1 MMNRGSFLFVES
13 NTTGTGELLMKRAR
27 ALGFEP
33 YLVTRNPGRYPFLKD
48 SVAQVIE
55 AETRSLDELIGV
67 AAKLTRLAGI
77 YSSSDY
83 FVEAASSAATA
94 MGLPAADGEAIATCR
109 NKWKQAAEL
118 QRQSITI
125 PETRLATSVRDME
138 NILAQ
143 ATLPV
148 IVKPVS
154 GSGSSGVRLCD
165 SAAAAIEAF
174 ESAKD
179 ALLDQVG
186 LHSADVL
193 IQQYVQGMEYSA
205 EIIAYDG
212 VLHCVGIL
220 AKHKGPAPCFVE
232 VGHDFPAPLPEPSLQ
247 ELASFAAGAVSALG
261 LKFGP
266 AHVEFV
272 IAESGPVI
280 IEVNPRLAGGMIPVM
295 LSHVLGT
302 SILDMVIRLYS
313 GEVFTPPRASARAGA
328 IRFQLAHKSGKL
340 KRLDFSRKPDPTTP
354 EAGLLKFEGEDVQI
368 YGDFRD
374 RVAYAIG
381 VADELNVAAAAAE
394 RMIDS
399 IVIDIEGAAGE
410 QDDKEVAGPDQAR
423 WNLHPEA
430 MKLLAPPIEL
440 ARDARLLQC
449 QTAVDEAHLV
459 MLAAQGLVSQAV
471 AANLLKHILDLQDEG
486 FQSLE
491 GRHAPRGLYLAYEAE
506 LVARTG
512 AEEAGW
518 LHLARSR
525 NDLNAAISLLVL
537 REAASS
543 ISQQIGTAQ
552 DALLQ
557 QAEETSRLVAPLYSQ
572 YQIALPGSPG
582 HYLLGVFFAL
592 SRERERLHCLLEDIR
607 NCPMGAGAGGGT
619 SIPIDPL
626 QTASLLGFE
635 LPSFNSLDAVASR
648 DHHLQGLSVFA
659 GVSILLSRVAQD
671 LQVWTT
677 REFALVDIPHNL
689 AGGSSMLPQKKN
701 PFLLEHIKGSAST
714 VIGAYVSAA
723 TATCKSPFSNSIEA
737 SNYGCS
743 PLGLA
748 EDALKRAITLTSL
761 IVKYMSFNVRSMR
774 EHLEDGSSMTAVA
787 AERMASRGIPFRK
800 AHTQIGEIAR
810 RLSHDSCVAQRRSEL
825 ASRLAGVFPA
835 SLEECR
841 DALQFGGGPGK
852 RSTDSQVSV
861 AKALFRDMQ
870 LKCEDIRERWARAE
884 MHRKQ
889 KVKELIE
896 YGQSLTGFRGPD
908 RGCGP
913 ERNPT

>member
-13 NTTGTGELLMKRAR
+13 NTTGTGELLMKQAR
-27 ALGFEP
+27 VLGFEP
-33 YLVTRNPGRYPFLKD
+33 YLVTRNAARYPFLKD
-48 SVAQVIE
+48 WAAQVIE
-55 AETRSLDELIGV
+55 AETRSPDELIGV
-67 AAKLTRLAGI
+67 AAKLIRLAGI

-83 FVEAASSAATA
+83 FVEAASSVATA
-94 MGLPAADGEAIATCR
+94 IGLPAANPEAIATCR

-118 QRQSITI
+118 QRQSIAI
-125 PETRLATSVRDME
+125 PETRLATSVRDVE

-148 IVKPVS
+148 VVKPVS

-165 SAAAAIEAF
+165 SAAAAVEAF
-174 ESAKD
+174 ASAKD
-179 ALLDQVG
+179 VLLDQVD
-186 LHSADVL
+186 LASPDIL
-193 IQQYVQGMEYSA
+193 IQQYVEGKEYSA
-205 EIIAYDG
+205 EIIAHDG
-212 VLHCVGIL
+212 TLHCLGIL

-247 ELASFAAGAVSALG
+247 ELTSFAAGAVSALG

-272 IAESGPVI
+272 ITESGPVI

-295 LSHVLGT
+295 LSHALGT
-302 SILDMVIRLYS
+302 SILDMVIRLYA
-313 GEVFTPPRASARAGA
+313 GEGFTPPRASARAGA

-354 EAGLLKFEGEDVQI
+354 EAGLLKSEGDEFQI
-368 YGDFRD
+368 NGDFRD
-374 RVAYAIG
+374 RLAYSVG
-381 VADELNVAAAAAE
+381 VADELNVAVAAAQ

-399 IVIDIEGAAGE
+399 IVIEIETATDETANTQAAGSSE
-410 QDDKEVAGPDQAR
+410 GG

-430 MKLLAPPIEL
+430 MKLLAPPIEIS
-440 ARDARLLQC
+440 RDGRLLQY
-449 QTAVDEAHLV
+449 QATIDEAHLV
-459 MLAAQGLVSQAV
+459 MLADQGLVSQT
-471 AANLLKHILDLQDEG
+471 AAADLLQHILHLQDEG

-491 GRHAPRGLYLAYEAE
+491 GRDAPRGLYLAYEAE
-506 LVARTG
+506 LAARAG
-512 AEEAGW
+512 PEKAGW

-525 NDLNAAISLLVL
+525 NDLNATISLLAL
-537 REAASS
+537 REAACS
-543 ISQQIGTAQ
+543 ISQEIGILQ

-557 QAEETSRLVAPLYSQ
+557 RAEEASRLVAPLYSQ

-592 SRERERLHCLLEDIR
+592 GRERQRLHCLLEDIR

-635 LPSFNSLDAVASR
+635 LPSFNSLDAVGSR

-659 GVSILLSRVAQD
+659 GVSILLSRMAQD

-701 PFLLEHIKGSAST
+701 PFLLEHIKGSASS
-714 VIGAYVSAA
+714 VIGAYVSSA

-743 PLGLA
+743 PLRLA
-748 EDALKRAITLTSL
+748 EDALQRAITLTSL
-761 IVKYMSFNVRSMR
+761 IVKFMSFNARSMR
-774 EHLEDGSSMTAVA
+774 ENLEDGSAMTTVA
-787 AERMASRGIPFRK
+787 AERMALQGVPFRK
-800 AHTQIGEIAR
+800 AHTLIGEITR
-810 RLSHDSCVAQRRSEL
+810 RLSLDNSVAGRRSEL
-825 ASRLAGVFPA
+825 ASHLAGELPA
-835 SLEECR
+835 SLDECR

-852 RSTDSQVSV
+852 RSTDAQLSV
-861 AKALFRDMQ
+861 AKTLFRAMQ
-870 LKCEDIRERWARAE
+870 LKCSEIRERWAHAE
-884 MHRKQ
+884 MLRKQ
-889 KVKELIE
+889 RVKELIE
-896 YGQSLTGFRGPD
+896 RHQT
-908 RGCGP
+908 
-913 ERNPT
+913 T

>member
-1 MMNRGSFLFVES
+1 MNRGSFLFVES

-27 ALGFEP
+27 VLGFEP
-33 YLVTRNPGRYPFLKD
+33 YLVTRDPARYPFLKG

-55 AETRSLDELIGV
+55 AETRSPDELIGV
-67 AAKLTRLAGI
+67 AAKLGRVAGI

-83 FVEAASSAATA
+83 FVEAASRVATA
-94 MGLPAADGEAIATCR
+94 IGRPAANSEAIATCR
-109 NKWKQAAEL
+109 NKWKQAVEL
-118 QRQSITI
+118 RRQSITI
-125 PETRLATSVRDME
+125 PKTRLVTSVRDIE

-148 IVKPVS
+148 VVKPVS

-165 SAAAAIEAF
+165 SAAAAIKAF
-174 ESAKD
+174 ESARG
-179 ALLDQVG
+179 ALLDQVD
-186 LHSADVL
+186 LPSPDIL
-193 IQQYVQGMEYSA
+193 IQQYVEGKEYSA

-212 VLHCVGIL
+212 TLHCLGIL
-220 AKHKGPAPCFVE
+220 AKHKGPPPCFVE
-232 VGHDFPAPLPEPSLQ
+232 VGHDFPAQLPEPSLRQ
-247 ELASFAAGAVSALG
+247 LASYAARAVSALG
-261 LKFGP
+261 LNFGP

-295 LSHVLGT
+295 LSHALGT
-302 SILDMVIRLYS
+302 SVLDMVIRLYA
-313 GEVFTPPRASARAGA
+313 GEGFTPPHASARAGA
-328 IRFQLAHKSGKL
+328 IRFQLVHKSGKL
-340 KRLDFSRKPDPTTP
+340 KRLGFSRNPDSTTP
-354 EAGLLKFEGEDVQI
+354 EAGLLKSEGVEVKI
-368 YGDFRD
+368 NGDFRD
-374 RVAYAIG
+374 RVAYSIG
-381 VADELNVAAAAAE
+381 VSDELNAAVAAAQ

-399 IVIDIEGAAGE
+399 IVIEIETPTDETANT
-410 QDDKEVAGPDQAR
+410 QVAGSSEGG

-430 MKLLAPPIEL
+430 MKLLAPPIEI
-440 ARDARLLQC
+440 ARDGHLLQH
-449 QTAVDEAHLV
+449 QATIDEAHLV
-459 MLAAQGLVSQAV
+459 MLADQGLISQA
-471 AANLLKHILDLQDEG
+471 AAADLLKHILDLQDEG

-491 GRHAPRGLYLAYEAE
+491 GRDAPRGLYLAYEAE
-506 LVARTG
+506 LAARVG
-512 AEEAGW
+512 PEKAGW

-525 NDLNAAISLLVL
+525 NDLNATISLLAF
-537 REAASS
+537 REAACS
-543 ISQQIGTAQ
+543 ISREIGILQ

-557 QAEETSRLVAPLYSQ
+557 RTEEASGLVAPLYSQ

-592 SRERERLHCLLEDIR
+592 GRERQRLHSLLDDIR

-626 QTASLLGFE
+626 QTAGLLGFE
-635 LPSFNSLDAVASR
+635 FPSFNSLDAVASR
-648 DHHLQGLSVFA
+648 DHHLQGLSVFV

-677 REFALVDIPHNL
+677 REFALVEIPHNL

-723 TATCKSPFSNSIEA
+723 TVTCKAPFSNSIEA

-743 PLGLA
+743 PLKLA
-748 EDALKRAITLTSL
+748 EDALKRAMTLTSL
-761 IVKYMSFNVRSMR
+761 IVKFMSFNVQSMR
-774 EHLEDGSSMTAVA
+774 EHLEDGSSMTVVA
-787 AERMASRGIPFRK
+787 AERMASQGVPFRN
-800 AHTQIGEIAR
+800 AHSLIRDVTA
-810 RLSHDSCVAQRRSEL
+810 RLSEDSSPAERRSEL
-825 ASRLAGVFPA
+825 ASQLAGVLPA

-852 RSTDSQVSV
+852 KSTDDQVSL
-861 AKALFRDMQ
+861 AKTLFRDMQ
-870 LKCEDIRERWARAE
+870 LKCEDMRKRWAHAE

-889 KVKELIE
+889 NVKELIE
-896 YGQSLTGFRGPD
+896 KHQAT
-908 RGCGP
+908 
-913 ERNPT
+913 

>member
-1 MMNRGSFLFVES
+1 MNRGSFLFVES

-27 ALGFEP
+27 VLGFEP
-33 YLVTRNPGRYPFLKD
+33 YLVTRNPGRYPFHRD

-55 AETRSLDELIGV
+55 AETRSPDELIGV
-67 AAKLTRLAGI
+67 AVKLRRLAGI

-83 FVEAASSAATA
+83 FVEAASRAATTI
-94 MGLPAADGEAIATCR
+94 GLPAANPEAIATCR

-118 QRQSITI
+118 QRQSINI
-125 PETRLATSVRDME
+125 PETRLATSVKDVE

-148 IVKPVS
+148 VVKPVS

-165 SAAAAIEAF
+165 SAAAAIKAF
-174 ESAKD
+174 ESAND
-179 ALLDQVG
+179 ILLEQVD
-186 LHSADVL
+186 LPSPDVL
-193 IQQYVQGMEYSA
+193 IQQYVPGKEYSA

-212 VLHCVGIL
+212 ALHCLGIL

-232 VGHDFPAPLPEPSLQ
+232 VGHDFPAPLPEPSLK
-247 ELASFAAGAVSALG
+247 ELASFAARAVSALG

-272 IAESGPVI
+272 ITESGPVI

-295 LSHVLGT
+295 LSHALGT
-302 SILDMVIRLYS
+302 SILDMVIGLYA
-313 GEVFTPPRASARAGA
+313 GEGFTPPRASARAGA

-340 KRLDFSRKPDPTTP
+340 KRLGFSRKPEPTVP
-354 EAGLLKFEGEDVQI
+354 EAGLLKSEGDEVQI
-368 YGDFRD
+368 NGDFRD
-374 RVAYAIG
+374 RVAYAVG
-381 VADELNVAAAAAE
+381 VADDLNAAAAAAE
-394 RMIDS
+394 RMIAS
-399 IVIDIEGAAGE
+399 LVIDIERAVGE
-410 QDDKEVAGPDQAR
+410 SGSKQHGGSTDAR
-423 WNLHPEA
+423 WTLHPEA

-440 ARDARLLQC
+440 TRDGRLLQY
-449 QTAVDEAHLV
+449 QAAIDEAHLV
-459 MLAAQGLVSQAV
+459 MLSDQDLVSQA
-471 AANLLKHILDLQDEG
+471 AAADLLKHILDLQDEG

-506 LVARTG
+506 LAARVG
-512 AEEAGW
+512 PENAGW

-525 NDLNAAISLLVL
+525 NDLNATISLLVL
-537 REAASS
+537 REAACST
-543 ISQQIGTAQ
+543 SQEIGILQ

-557 QAEETSRLVAPLYSQ
+557 RAEEASRLVAPLYSQ

-582 HYLLGVFFAL
+582 HYLLSVFFAL
-592 SRERERLHCLLEDIR
+592 GRERQRLHRLLEDIR

-619 SIPIDPL
+619 SLQIDPL
-626 QTASLLGFE
+626 KTASLLGFE
-635 LPSFNSLDAVASR
+635 LPFFNSLDAVASR

-659 GVSILLSRVAQD
+659 SVSILLSRVAQD

-677 REFALVDIPHNL
+677 REFALLDIPHNL

-723 TATCKSPFSNSIEA
+723 TATSKSPFSNSIEA

-761 IVKYMSFNVRSMR
+761 IVQFMSFNVKPMR
-774 EHLEDGSSMTAVA
+774 KNLEDGSSMTAVA
-787 AERMASRGIPFRK
+787 AERMALRGVPFRK
-800 AHTQIGEIAR
+800 AHTLIGEIAR
-810 RLSHDSCVAQRRSEL
+810 RLSQDNSVAERRSGL
-825 ASRLAGVFPA
+825 ASQLADDLPA
-835 SLEECR
+835 SPEECR
-841 DALQFGGGPGK
+841 DALQFGGGPAK
-852 RSTDSQVSV
+852 RSTDDQVSV
-861 AKALFRDMQ
+861 ASTLFRDMQ
-870 LKCEDIRERWARAE
+870 LKCADIRERWAQAE
-884 MHRKQ
+884 MYRKQ
-889 KVKELIE
+889 RVTELI
-896 YGQSLTGFRGPD
+896 D
-908 RGCGP
+908 RHRAP
-913 ERNPT
+913 

>member
-27 ALGFEP
+27 VLGFET
-33 YLVTRNPGRYPFLKD
+33 YLVTRNPARYPFLKD
-48 SVAQVIE
+48 SVAHVIE
-55 AETRSLDELIGV
+55 AETRSPDELIGV
-67 AAKLTRLAGI
+67 AAKLRRLEGI

-94 MGLPAADGEAIATCR
+94 IGLPAANPGAIATCR

-125 PETRLATSVRDME
+125 PETRLGTSVRDVE

-148 IVKPVS
+148 VVKPVS

-165 SAAAAIEAF
+165 SAAAAIRAF
-174 ESAKD
+174 ESARG
-179 ALLDQVG
+179 ALLDQVD
-186 LHSADVL
+186 LPSPDIL
-193 IQQYVQGMEYSA
+193 IQQYIEGKEYSA

-212 VLHCVGIL
+212 ALHCLGIL

-232 VGHDFPAPLPEPSLQ
+232 VGHDFPAPLPGPSLQ

-272 IAESGPVI
+272 ITESGPVI

-295 LSHVLGT
+295 LSHALDT
-302 SILDMVIRLYS
+302 SILDMVIRLYA
-313 GEVFTPPRASARAGA
+313 GEGFTPPRAGARAGA
-328 IRFQLAHKSGKL
+328 IRFQLVHKSGKL
-340 KRLDFSRKPDPTTP
+340 KRLGFSRKPDPTTP
-354 EAGLLKFEGEDVQI
+354 EAGLLKSEGEEIQI
-368 YGDFRD
+368 NGDFRD

-381 VADELNVAAAAAE
+381 VADELNAAATAAQ

-399 IVIDIEGAAGE
+399 IVIDIEAATGE
-410 QDDKEVAGPDQAR
+410 SDNKQVAGSSQAR

-430 MKLLAPPIEL
+430 MKLLAPPIDIS
-440 ARDARLLQC
+440 RDGRLLRHQA
-449 QTAVDEAHLV
+449 TIDEAHLV
-459 MLAAQGLVSQAV
+459 MLADQGLVSQA
-471 AANLLKHILDLQDEG
+471 AAADLLKHILDLQDEG

-491 GRHAPRGLYLAYEAE
+491 GRDAPRGLYLAYEAE
-506 LVARTG
+506 LATRAG
-512 AEEAGW
+512 PEKAGW

-525 NDLNAAISLLVL
+525 NDLNATISLLVL
-537 REAASS
+537 REAACS

-557 QAEETSRLVAPLYSQ
+557 RVEEASRLVGPLYSQ

-592 SRERERLHCLLEDIR
+592 GRERQRLHCLLEDIR

-619 SIPIDPL
+619 SMPIDPL
-626 QTASLLGFE
+626 KTANLLGFA
-635 LPSFNSLDAVASR
+635 LTSFNSLDAVASR
-648 DHHLQGLSVFA
+648 DHHLQGLSLFA

-677 REFALVDIPHNL
+677 REFALIDVPHNL

-743 PLGLA
+743 SLGLA

-761 IVKYMSFNVRSMR
+761 VVKFMSFNVRSMR
-774 EHLEDGSSMTAVA
+774 ENLEDGSQMTAVA
-787 AERMASRGIPFRK
+787 AERMASRGIPFRN
-800 AHTQIGEIAR
+800 AHTLIGEIAE
-810 RLSHDSCVAQRRSEL
+810 RLSQDSCVAERRSEL
-825 ASRLAGVFPA
+825 ASQLADVLPA

-841 DALQFGGGPGK
+841 DALRFGGGPAK
-852 RSTDSQVSV
+852 RSTDDQISV
-861 AKALFRDMQ
+861 AKMLFRDTQ
-870 LKCEDIRERWARAE
+870 LKCADIRERWARAE

-889 KVKELIE
+889 RVQELVVKH
-896 YGQSLTGFRGPD
+896 QST
-908 RGCGP
+908 
-913 ERNPT
+913 

>member
-27 ALGFEP
+27 VLGFEP
-33 YLVTRNPGRYPFLKD
+33 YLVTRNPARYPFLKD

-55 AETRSLDELIGV
+55 AETRSPDELIGV
-67 AAKLTRLAGI
+67 AAKLRRLEGI

-83 FVEAASSAATA
+83 FVEAASRVATA
-94 MGLPAADGEAIATCR
+94 MELPAPNPNAIATCR

-118 QRQSITI
+118 QRRSITI
-125 PETRLATSVRDME
+125 PETRLATSIRDVE

-143 ATLPV
+143 ASLPV
-148 IVKPVS
+148 VVKPVS

-165 SAAAAIEAF
+165 SATAAIKAF
-174 ESAKD
+174 ESAKVV
-179 ALLDQVG
+179 LLDQVD
-186 LHSADVL
+186 LPSPDIL
-193 IQQYVQGMEYSA
+193 IQQYIEGKEYSA

-212 VLHCVGIL
+212 ALHCLGIL
-220 AKHKGPAPCFVE
+220 AKHKGPPPCFVE
-232 VGHDFPAPLPEPSLQ
+232 VGHDFPAPLPEESLK

-261 LKFGP
+261 LELGP

-295 LSHVLGT
+295 LSHALGT
-302 SILDMVIRLYS
+302 SILDMVIQLYA
-313 GEVFTPPRASARAGA
+313 GEGLTPPRPNSRAGA
-328 IRFQLAHKSGKL
+328 IRFRLAHTSGML
-340 KRLDFSRKPDPTTP
+340 KRLGFSRNADPTVP
-354 EAGLLKFEGEDVQI
+354 EAGLLKSEGEEVQI
-368 YGDFRD
+368 NGDFRD

-381 VADELNVAAAAAE
+381 VADELDAAAAAAQ

-399 IVIDIEGAAGE
+399 ILIDMEPAADE
-410 QDDKEVAGPDQAR
+410 ADNKEVAGSSQGK
-423 WNLHPEA
+423 WNLHPDA
-430 MKLLAPPIEL
+430 MKLLAPPIEIS
-440 ARDARLLQC
+440 RDGHLLRYQ
-449 QTAVDEAHLV
+449 AAIDEAHLV
-459 MLAAQGLVSQAV
+459 MLADQGLVSQA
-471 AANLLKHILDLQDEG
+471 AAADLLKHILDLQDEG

-491 GRHAPRGLYLAYEAE
+491 GRDAPRGLYLAYETE
-506 LVARTG
+506 LAARAG
-512 AEEAGW
+512 PEKAGW

-525 NDLNAAISLLVL
+525 NDLNATISLLVL
-537 REAASS
+537 REAVGS
-543 ISQQIGTAQ
+543 ISEQIGTAQ

-557 QAEETSRLVAPLYSQ
+557 RVEEGSRLVAPLYSQ

-592 SRERERLHCLLEDIR
+592 CRERQRLYYLLKDIR

-619 SIPIDPL
+619 SMPIDPL
-626 QTASLLGFE
+626 KTATLLGFE

-648 DHHLQGLSVFA
+648 DHHLQGLSLFA

-677 REFALVDIPHNL
+677 REFALIDVPHNL

-723 TATCKSPFSNSIEA
+723 TAICKAPFSNSIEV

-748 EDALKRAITLTSL
+748 EDALKRAIILTSL
-761 IVKYMSFNVRSMR
+761 VVKFMSFNPRSMR
-774 EHLEDGSSMTAVA
+774 ENLEDGSSMTAVA
-787 AERMASRGIPFRK
+787 AERMASRDIPFRN
-800 AHTQIGEIAR
+800 AHTLIGEIAK
-810 RLSHDSCVAQRRSEL
+810 RLSQDGCVVERRREL
-825 ASRLAGVFPA
+825 ASQLAGVLPA
-835 SLEECR
+835 SLEECK

-852 RSTDSQVSV
+852 RSTDAQVSV
-861 AKALFRDMQ
+861 ARTLFRDTQ
-870 LKCEDIRERWARAE
+870 LKWAVMRERWARAE
-884 MHRKQ
+884 MQRKQ
-889 KVKELIE
+889 RVKELIDKF
-896 YGQSLTGFRGPD
+896 QAT
-908 RGCGP
+908 
-913 ERNPT
+913 

>member
-27 ALGFEP
+27 VLGFEP
-33 YLVTRNPGRYPFLKD
+33 YLVTRNRARYPFLKG
-48 SVAQVIE
+48 SFAQVIE
-55 AETRSLDELIGV
+55 AETRSPDELIEV
-67 AAKLTRLAGI
+67 AAKLRGLEGI

-83 FVEAASSAATA
+83 FVEAAARVATA
-94 MGLPAADGEAIATCR
+94 MGLPAPNPEAIATCR

-118 QRQSITI
+118 ERQSITI
-125 PETRLATSVRDME
+125 PETRLATSIRDVE

-143 ATLPV
+143 ASLPV
-148 IVKPVS
+148 VVKPVS

-165 SAAAAIEAF
+165 SATAAIKAF

-179 ALLDQVG
+179 VLLDQVA
-186 LHSADVL
+186 LPSPDIL
-193 IQQYVQGMEYSA
+193 IQQYIEGKEYSA

-212 VLHCVGIL
+212 ALHCLGIL

-247 ELASFAAGAVSALG
+247 ELASFSARAVSALG

-272 IAESGPVI
+272 MAKSGPVI

-295 LSHVLGT
+295 LSHALGT
-302 SILDMVIRLYS
+302 PILDMVIRLYA
-313 GEVFTPPRASARAGA
+313 GEGFTPPRASTRAGA
-328 IRFQLAHKSGKL
+328 IRFCLADRPGKL
-340 KRLDFSRKPDPTTP
+340 KHLSFSRSPDEAVP
-354 EAGLLKFEGEDVQI
+354 EAGLLKSEGVEVQI
-368 YGDFRD
+368 NGDFRD
-374 RVAYAIG
+374 RVAYVIG
-381 VADELNVAAAAAE
+381 VADELNAAAAAAQ

-399 IVIDIEGAAGE
+399 IVINIESAAGE
-410 QDDKEVAGPDQAR
+410 SNNKQVAGSSEGR

-430 MKLLAPPIEL
+430 MKLLAPPIEIS
-440 ARDARLLQC
+440 RDGRLLRYQA
-449 QTAVDEAHLV
+449 TIDEAHLV
-459 MLAAQGLVSQAV
+459 MLADQGLVSQAD
-471 AANLLKHILDLQDEG
+471 AAELLKHILALQDEG

-491 GRHAPRGLYLAYEAE
+491 GRDAPRGVYLAYEAE
-506 LVARTG
+506 LTARAG
-512 AEEAGW
+512 PEKAGW

-525 NDLNAAISLLVL
+525 NDLNATISLLVL
-537 REAASS
+537 REAVCS

-557 QAEETSRLVAPLYSQ
+557 RVDEASRLVAPLYSQ

-592 SRERERLHCLLEDIR
+592 ARERQRLHFLLEDIR

-619 SIPIDPL
+619 TVPIDPL
-626 QTASLLGFE
+626 KTANLLGFK

-648 DHHLQGLSVFA
+648 DHHLHGLSLFA

-677 REFALVDIPHNL
+677 REFALMDVPNNL

-723 TATCKSPFSNSIEA
+723 TATCKAPFSNSIEV

-743 PLGLA
+743 SLSLA
-748 EDALKRAITLTSL
+748 EEALKRALTLTSL
-761 IVKYMSFNVRSMR
+761 VVKFMSFNVLSMR
-774 EHLEDGSSMTAVA
+774 ENLEDGLSMTTVAV
-787 AERMASRGIPFRK
+787 ERMASQGVPFRE
-800 AHTQIGEIAR
+800 AHTKIGEIAR
-810 RLSHDSCVAQRRSEL
+810 RLSLDSSVGERRSQLIRYLGEVL
-825 ASRLAGVFPA
+825 PA
-835 SLEECR
+835 SPEECR

-852 RSTDSQVSV
+852 RSTVEQLSA
-861 AKALFRDMQ
+861 AKGVFLDMQ
-870 LKCEDIRERWARAE
+870 VKCADVRKRWTHTD
-884 MHRKQ
+884 MHRKLRVR
-889 KVKELIE
+889 KLIDE
-896 YGQSLTGFRGPD
+896 HQATSRIV
-908 RGCGP
+908 
-913 ERNPT
+913 

>member
-1 MMNRGSFLFVES
+1 MNRGSFLFVES

-33 YLVTRNPGRYPFLKD
+33 YLVTRNPARYPFLKD
-48 SVAQVIE
+48 TDARVIE
-55 AETRSLDELIGV
+55 AETGSPEELIGV
-67 AAKLTRLAGI
+67 AAKLKRLAGI

-83 FVEAASSAATA
+83 FVEAASRAATA
-94 MGLPAADGEAIATCR
+94 MRLPAANPEAIATCR

-125 PETRLATSVRDME
+125 PETRLATSVKDVE
-138 NILAQ
+138 NTLAQ

-148 IVKPVS
+148 VIKPVS

-174 ESAKD
+174 EGAKD
-179 ALLDQVG
+179 VLLDQVD
-186 LHSADVL
+186 LASPDIL
-193 IQQYVQGMEYSA
+193 IQQYVEGKEYSA

-212 VLHCVGIL
+212 RLHCLGIL
-220 AKHKGPAPCFVE
+220 AKHKGPSPCFVE
-232 VGHDFPAPLPEPSLQ
+232 VGHDFPAPLPEWSLK
-247 ELASFAAGAVSALG
+247 ELASFAKGAVSALG
-261 LKFGP
+261 LEFGP

-295 LSHVLGT
+295 LSHALGT
-302 SILDMVIRLYS
+302 SILDMVISLYA
-313 GEVFTPPRASARAGA
+313 GEGFTLPRASANAGA
-328 IRFQLAHKSGKL
+328 IRFRLAHISGKL
-340 KRLDFSRKPDPTTP
+340 KRLGFSQYPEPTLA
-354 EAGLLKFEGEDVQI
+354 EAGLLKSEGDEVQI
-368 YGDFRD
+368 NGDFRD
-374 RVAYAIG
+374 RVAYAIC
-381 VADELNVAAAAAE
+381 VADDLKAAATAAE
-394 RMIDS
+394 QMIDS
-399 IVIDIEGAAGE
+399 LVIDIEAAAGE
-410 QDDKEVAGPDQAR
+410 PENNHIAESAEGR

-430 MKLLAPPIEL
+430 LKLLAPSIEL
-440 ARDARLLQC
+440 ARDARLLQY
-449 QTAVDEAHLV
+449 QAAVDEAHLV
-459 MLAAQGLVSQAV
+459 MLADQGLLSQGV

-506 LVARTG
+506 LAARTG
-512 AEEAGW
+512 PEKAGW

-525 NDLNAAISLLVL
+525 NDLNATISLLVL
-537 REAASS
+537 REAACS

-626 QTASLLGFE
+626 QTASLLGFD

-743 PLGLA
+743 PLRLA
-748 EDALKRAITLTSL
+748 EDALERVITLTSL
-761 IVKYMSFNVRSMR
+761 IVKFMSFDVRSMR
-774 EHLEDGSSMTAVA
+774 ENLEDGTSMTAVA
-787 AERMASRGIPFRK
+787 AERMASRGVPFRE
-800 AHTQIGEIAR
+800 AHTLVGEIAR
-810 RLSHDSCVAQRRSEL
+810 GVSEDSCVADRRREL
-825 ASRLAGVFPA
+825 ASQLAGVLPA
-835 SLEECR
+835 TLEECR
-841 DALQFGGGPGK
+841 DALQFGGGPAK
-852 RSTDSQVSV
+852 RSTDDQVSV
-861 AKALFRDMQ
+861 AKTLFRDMQ
-870 LKCEDIRERWARAE
+870 LKCEDIRQRLARAE

-889 KVKELIE
+889 KVKELIDKHRA
-896 YGQSLTGFRGPD
+896 T
-908 RGCGP
+908 
-913 ERNPT
+913 

>member
-55 AETRSLDELIGV
+55 AETRSPDELVGV
-67 AAKLTRLAGI
+67 ATKLSRPAGI

-83 FVEAASSAATA
+83 FVEAASSAAMA
-94 MGLPAADGEAIATCR
+94 MGLPAANPEAIATCR

-118 QRQSITI
+118 QRQSIAI
-125 PETRLATSVRDME
+125 PETRLATSVRDVE

-148 IVKPVS
+148 VVKPVS

-165 SAAAAIEAF
+165 SATAAIKAF
-174 ESAKD
+174 ESARG
-179 ALLDQVG
+179 ALLDQVD
-186 LHSADVL
+186 LPSPDIL
-193 IQQYVQGMEYSA
+193 IQQYVEGKEYSA
-205 EIIAYDG
+205 EMIACDG
-212 VLHCVGIL
+212 TLHCLGIL
-220 AKHKGPAPCFVE
+220 AKHKGPAPYFVE
-232 VGHDFPAPLPEPSLQ
+232 VGHDFPAPLAEPSQ
-247 ELASFAAGAVSALG
+247 RELASFAAGAVSALG
-261 LKFGP
+261 LNFGP

-295 LSHVLGT
+295 LSHALGT
-302 SILDMVIRLYS
+302 SILDMVIGLYA
-313 GEVFTPPRASARAGA
+313 GQGFTPARASARAGA
-328 IRFQLAHKSGKL
+328 IRFRLAQTPGKL
-340 KRLDFSRKPDPTTP
+340 KHLGFSGNPEPTVP
-354 EAGLLKFEGEDVQI
+354 EAGLLKSEGEEVQI
-368 YGDFRD
+368 NGDFRD

-381 VADELNVAAAAAE
+381 VADELNVAVAAAQ

-399 IVIDIEGAAGE
+399 IAVEIEAADETAITHVGE
-410 QDDKEVAGPDQAR
+410 SSNGR

-430 MKLLAPPIEL
+430 MKLLAPPIEIS
-440 ARDARLLQC
+440 RDGRLLRHQA
-449 QTAVDEAHLV
+449 TIDEAHLV
-459 MLAAQGLVSQAV
+459 MLADKGLVSQAD
-471 AANLLKHILDLQDEG
+471 AADLLKHILELQEEG

-491 GRHAPRGLYLAYEAE
+491 GRDAPRGLYLAYEAE
-506 LVARTG
+506 LAARAG
-512 AEEAGW
+512 PEKAGW

-525 NDLNAAISLLVL
+525 NDLNATMSLLVL
-537 REAASS
+537 REAARS
-543 ISQQIGTAQ
+543 ISQEIGRAQ

-557 QAEETSRLVAPLYSQ
+557 RVEEASRLVAPLYSQ
-572 YQIALPGSPG
+572 YQIALPGSPA

-592 SRERERLHCLLEDIR
+592 GRERQRLHCLLEGIR

-619 SIPIDPL
+619 SLPIDPL
-626 QTASLLGFE
+626 KIASLLGFE

-677 REFALVDIPHNL
+677 REFALIEIPDNL
-689 AGGSSMLPQKKN
+689 AGGSSMLPHKKN

-714 VIGAYVSAA
+714 VLGAYVAAA
-723 TATCKSPFSNSIEA
+723 TATCKAPFSNSIEA

-748 EDALKRAITLTSL
+748 EDALKRAITLTWL
-761 IVKYMSFNVRSMR
+761 IVKFMSFNVKSMR
-774 EHLEDGSSMTAVA
+774 EHLEDGSPMASVA
-787 AERMASRGIPFRK
+787 AERMATQGVPFRK
-800 AHTQIGEIAR
+800 AHTLVGGIAK
-810 RLSHDSCVAQRRSEL
+810 RLSQDSTVAERRSEL
-825 ASRLAGVFPA
+825 ASHLAGALPA

-852 RSTDSQVSV
+852 SSTDAQLSA
-861 AKALFRDMQ
+861 AKTLLRDTQ
-870 LKCEDIRERWARAE
+870 RKCAEISKRWTQAE
-884 MHRKQ
+884 VRRKTR
-889 KVKELIE
+889 VKELI
-896 YGQSLTGFRGPD
+896 D
-908 RGCGP
+908 RQ
-913 ERNPT
+913 TTV

>member
-27 ALGFEP
+27 ILGFEP
-33 YLVTRNPGRYPFLKD
+33 YLVTRNRARYPFLKD
-48 SVAQVIE
+48 SVAHVIE
-55 AETRSLDELIGV
+55 AETRSPDELIEV
-67 AAKLTRLAGI
+67 AAKLRGLEGI

-83 FVEAASSAATA
+83 FVEAAARVATA
-94 MGLPAADGEAIATCR
+94 MGLPAPNPEAVATCR
-109 NKWKQAAEL
+109 NKWEQAAEL

-125 PETRLATSVRDME
+125 PETRLATSTRDLD
-138 NILAQ
+138 NILTEV
-143 ATLPV
+143 TLPV
-148 IVKPVS
+148 VVKPVS

-165 SAAAAIEAF
+165 SATAAIKAF

-179 ALLDQVG
+179 VLLNQVD
-186 LHSADVL
+186 LPSSDIL
-193 IQQYVQGMEYSA
+193 IQQYIEGKEYSA

-212 VLHCVGIL
+212 ALHCLGIL

-232 VGHDFPAPLPEPSLQ
+232 VGHDFPAPLPEPSLHG
-247 ELASFAAGAVSALG
+247 LASFAAGAVSALG

-272 IAESGPVI
+272 ITESGPVI

-295 LSHVLGT
+295 LSHALGT
-302 SILDMVIRLYS
+302 SILDMVIRLYA
-313 GEVFTPPRASARAGA
+313 GEGFTPPRASARAGA
-328 IRFQLAHKSGKL
+328 IRFQLVHKSGKL
-340 KRLDFSRKPDPTTP
+340 KRLGFSRNPDPAVP
-354 EAGLLKFEGEDVQI
+354 EVGLLKSEGVEVKI
-368 YGDFRD
+368 NGDFRD
-374 RVAYAIG
+374 RVAYAVG

-399 IVIDIEGAAGE
+399 IVIDIEAAAGE
-410 QDDKEVAGPDQAR
+410 SDNRQVAGSSESR
-423 WNLHPEA
+423 WHLHPEA
-430 MKLLAPPIEL
+430 MKLLAPPIDIS
-440 ARDARLLQC
+440 RDGRLLHYQ
-449 QTAVDEAHLV
+449 AAIDEAHLV
-459 MLAAQGLVSQAV
+459 MLADQGLVCQTD
-471 AANLLKHILDLQDEG
+471 AADLLKHILDIQDEG

-491 GRHAPRGLYLAYEAE
+491 GREAPRGLYLAYEAE
-506 LVARTG
+506 LVTRTG
-512 AEEAGW
+512 PEKAGW

-525 NDLNAAISLLVL
+525 NDLNATISLLAL
-537 REAASS
+537 REAACS
-543 ISQQIGTAQ
+543 ISQEIGIAQ

-557 QAEETSRLVAPLYSQ
+557 RAEEASRLVAPLYSQ

-582 HYLLGVFFAL
+582 HYLLGIFFAL
-592 SRERERLHCLLEDIR
+592 GRERQRLHCLLEDIR

-619 SIPIDPL
+619 SIPIDPV

-677 REFALVDIPHNL
+677 REFALIDIPHNL

-714 VIGAYVSAA
+714 VIGAYISAA
-723 TATCKSPFSNSIEA
+723 TATCKAPFSNAIEA
-737 SNYGCS
+737 SNYGCA
-743 PLGLA
+743 PLGLG

-761 IVKYMSFNVRSMR
+761 IVKFMTFNVRSMR
-774 EHLEDGSSMTAVA
+774 ENLEDGSSMTAVA
-787 AERMASRGIPFRK
+787 AERMASRGVPFRK
-800 AHTQIGEIAR
+800 AHTLIGDIAR
-810 RLSHDSCVAQRRSEL
+810 RLSQDGGAVERRSEL
-825 ASRLAGVFPA
+825 ADHLTDVLPA

-852 RSTDSQVSV
+852 SSTADQLSV
-861 AKALFRDMQ
+861 AKKLFRDTQ
-870 LKCEDIRERWARAE
+870 LKCADIRERWALAE

-889 KVKELIE
+889 RVKELI
-896 YGQSLTGFRGPD
+896 D
-908 RGCGP
+908 RYQGA
-913 ERNPT
+913 